1 MAKDKPKYEALA
13 GIDFEGLKPPVHVE
27 AGDLLPATI
36 SADDIRD
43 LLACSPP
50 SIKEVRDA

>member
-1 MAKDKPKYEALA
+1 MAKDKPKYEALT
-13 GIDFEGLKPPVHVE
+13 GIDFEGFKPPVHVE
-27 AGDLLPATI
+27 AGDSLPALI

-43 LLACSPP
+43 LLACNPP